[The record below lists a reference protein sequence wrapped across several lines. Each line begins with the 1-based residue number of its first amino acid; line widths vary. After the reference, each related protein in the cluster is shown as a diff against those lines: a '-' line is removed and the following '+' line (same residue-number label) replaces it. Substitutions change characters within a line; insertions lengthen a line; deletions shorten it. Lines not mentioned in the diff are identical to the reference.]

1 MKALAIDSAVSRLT
15 ISAKNDDH
23 FVSTIFDIG
32 MKQSETLLPAIDYVL
47 EKLNITTKDLDY
59 LVLSQGPGSFTGLR
73 LAFAALK
80 SIEMAENI
88 PLYGISTLDTYM
100 HHYSNIPTTVLCC
113 IDAKKD
119 KFYSK
124 AINNDNILLNEGDYT
139 FEEIAASVKDEKE
152 LLICG
157 SDSHKIKELF
167 SNSFPELKCYSQDF
181 DIITTN
187 SLFTLAE
194 KKIANNAEP
203 LKDFEGPTYLRA
215 SEAEENLRVNS

>member
-15 ISAKNDDH
+15 ISAKNDDY

-47 EKLNITTKDLDY
+47 GKLNITTKDLDY

-100 HHYSNIPTTVLCC
+100 YHYSNIPSAVLCC

-124 AINNDNILLNEGDYT
+124 AISKDNILLEEGDYT
-139 FEEIAASVKDEKE
+139 FEEIAASVKNEKK

-167 SNSFPELKCYSQDF
+167 SEKFPEIECISQDF

-194 KKIANNAEP
+194 KKIANNVEP

-215 SEAEENLRVNS
+215 SEAEENLKS